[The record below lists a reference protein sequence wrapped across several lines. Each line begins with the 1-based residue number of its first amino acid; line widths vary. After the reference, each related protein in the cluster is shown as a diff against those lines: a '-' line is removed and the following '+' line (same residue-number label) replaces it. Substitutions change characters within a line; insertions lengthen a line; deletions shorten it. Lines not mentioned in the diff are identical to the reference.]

1 MRAKV
6 DMLTPE
12 EDAAVQRG
20 IEADP
25 DTFELTEAFFAAARP
40 AAEVLPQLICRR
52 GPQKTARKVPVSI
65 RLDADILHRLRASGP
80 GWQGRVNDLLR
91 KAGV

>member
-1 MRAKV
+1 MRPKF
-6 DMLTPE
+6 DLPTPE
-12 EDAAVQRG
+12 EDAAIQRG

-25 DTFELTEAFFAAARP
+25 DTFELTDEFVAGMRP
-40 AAEVLPQLICRR
+40 AAEVLPHIVRR
-52 GPQKTARKVPVSI
+52 GPQKAARKVPVSI
-65 RLDADILHRLRASGP
+65 RLDADLVRRLRASGP